1 MLFLMPPSSC
11 ACYCRKVN
19 KKVSRS
25 GSLESLPFLVATNHQ
40 LNWKS
45 SFFSTQSITELK
57 LLVTIGKRL
66 FLRLKLSFCLVWWG
80 ASCRWKFVSECL
92 SENELQSKKHQ
103 QEERNIK
110 TKAAS
115 RRISATLVKLVEFSV
130 PLSLPTLL
138 SILLV
143 RREVRLCK
151 WSHQCKRIQQA
162 LMSGTLAANK
172 WAESSP
178 HRLSS
183 LLVMLQLNCA
193 ANKQESRWGFARKTL

>member
-1 MLFLMPPSSC
+1 MCVLLQESKQKSEPKRESRI
-11 ACYCRKVN
+11 AAILGCY
-19 KKVSRS
+19 
-25 GSLESLPFLVATNHQ
+25 
-40 LNWKS
+40 KS
-45 SFFSTQSITELK
+45 SIKLEIQFLLNSEHYWTEVAGDHRQEVVFKTETFFLPSLMRSELP
-57 LLVTIGKRL
+57 LE
-66 FLRLKLSFCLVWWG
+66 
-80 ASCRWKFVSECL
+80 FVSECL